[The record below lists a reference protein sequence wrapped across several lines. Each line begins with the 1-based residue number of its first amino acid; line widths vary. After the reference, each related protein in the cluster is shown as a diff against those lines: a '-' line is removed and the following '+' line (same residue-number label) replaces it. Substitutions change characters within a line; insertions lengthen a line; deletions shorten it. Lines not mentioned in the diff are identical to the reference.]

1 MPGLTTINLAQAF
14 ENFIY
19 IVGFRPFDVYQQDLA
34 FTCYEMFEPTVK
46 PKIKTWHNNT
56 ACDETSDDQA

>member
-1 MPGLTTINLAQAF
+1 MPGLTTISLAQVL

-46 PKIKTWHNNT
+46 PKI
-56 ACDETSDDQA
+56 